1 MEGTDVYR
9 KSYNHMVSILKAN
22 TTDIITIDYKQ
33 FDAVTAG
40 EVRNAIDKVLM
51 KRKREIGPVVF
62 VVK

>member
-9 KSYNHMVSILKAN
+9 KSYNHIVSILKAN
-22 TTDIITIDYKQ
+22 TTDTITIDYKQ

-40 EVRNAIDKVLM
+40 EVKNAIDKVLM